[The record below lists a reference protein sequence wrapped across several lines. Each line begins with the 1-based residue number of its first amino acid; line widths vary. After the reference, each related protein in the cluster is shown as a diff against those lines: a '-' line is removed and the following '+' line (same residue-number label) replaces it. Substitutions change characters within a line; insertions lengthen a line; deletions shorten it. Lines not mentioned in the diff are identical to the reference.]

1 MTASF
6 YDVLHKCSNDWLK
19 YVLVQSQCGILWS
32 SISLEEKINILGFL
46 HRDNYQIVSKSITV
60 GYVWPFRS
68 SQATICHRNV
78 TLKNSS
84 EFVGIKAKGWISER
98 VFQENKASQIFRKT
112 NISHTLI
119 RTCMY
124 QGVRNVPFS
133 ENLMCFVFL
142 KHPFWDSPFCF
153 STDELKI
160 NEILRT
166 QNCINIL
173 YIICSIRGSNS
184 SALFLIKHHFFVFS
198 AMREKT
204 TYKLV
209 MDNYD
214 FGLAKDKRWGW
225 TQWTYWSFICVLSRL
240 SGSIWGP

>member
-1 MTASF
+1 MIASF

-112 NISHTLI
+112 NISYPLI
-119 RTCMY
+119 RKH
-124 QGVRNVPFS
+124 
-133 ENLMCFVFL
+133 FL
-142 KHPFWDSPFCF
+142 PPDTH
-153 STDELKI
+153 
-160 NEILRT
+160 
-166 QNCINIL
+166 
-173 YIICSIRGSNS
+173 
-184 SALFLIKHHFFVFS
+184 
-198 AMREKT
+198 
-204 TYKLV
+204 TYV
-209 MDNYD
+209 
-214 FGLAKDKRWGW
+214 
-225 TQWTYWSFICVLSRL
+225 CVLGGKKCSFFGKFSVLCFLETPVLRL
-240 SGSIWGP
+240 ARSPYYQRIMCEIFHTKPSM

>member
-112 NISHTLI
+112 NISYPLIVCVSGGKKCSFFGKFGVLCFLETPVLRFTLSPY
-119 RTCMY
+119 Y
-124 QGVRNVPFS
+124 QQIVDYFHMIGDDHEPGSLFG
-133 ENLMCFVFL
+133 FL
-142 KHPFWDSPFCF
+142 P
-153 STDELKI
+153 
-160 NEILRT
+160 
-166 QNCINIL
+166 
-173 YIICSIRGSNS
+173 
-184 SALFLIKHHFFVFS
+184 
-198 AMREKT
+198 
-204 TYKLV
+204 
-209 MDNYD
+209 
-214 FGLAKDKRWGW
+214 
-225 TQWTYWSFICVLSRL
+225 
-240 SGSIWGP
+240 

>member
-1 MTASF
+1 MTVSF

-19 YVLVQSQCGILWS
+19 YVLVQSQCNHSAEFFDYQYLW
-32 SISLEEKINILGFL
+32 KKTINILGFL
-46 HRDNYQIVSKSITV
+46 HRDNYQRSIVSKSTTV
-60 GYVWPFRS
+60 GYVWPVRS

-78 TLKNSS
+78 ALKSSS

-98 VFQENKASQIFRKT
+98 VFQKNKANQIFRKT
-112 NISHTLI
+112 SISHPLI
-119 RTCMY
+119 RTCTCAY

-173 YIICSIRGSNS
+173 YIICSIRWSNS

-198 AMREKT
+198 AMRKKT
-204 TYKLV
+204 TSKLV
-209 MDNYD
+209 MGYYD
-214 FGLAKDKRWGW
+214 FGLAKDERWGW
-225 TQWTYWSFICVLSRL
+225 TQ
-240 SGSIWGP
+240 